1 METKKCNKCGKTKPL
16 SEMDRRRD
24 KKTGEFKYLPCCK
37 SCKAEYQ
44 NQYIRENREIVNLKQ
59 RERWA
64 KKQKEKRTG
73 VEQEQCKPVYV
84 EPKSRVCKCCKQEKP
99 INSFYQ
105 KYPNRDGNWVYDWK
119 CKECKRAAYKAKH
132 GSNEWSNPRGRPK
145 KPSVWDLTCMPRE
158 LSVEETVNLSNE
170 AFPLLD
176 SQYWPVG
183 EAEKIYKQFDRNWVG
198 L

>member
-1 METKKCNKCGKTKPL
+1 MDTKKCNKCGKVEPL
-16 SEMDRRRD
+16 PEMDRRRD
-24 KKTGEFKYLPCCK
+24 KKTGEFKYLSCCK

-73 VEQEQCKPVYV
+73 VKQEPCKPV
-84 EPKSRVCKCCKQEKP
+84 PTP
-99 INSFYQ
+99 
-105 KYPNRDGNWVYDWK
+105 P
-119 CKECKRAAYKAKH
+119 
-132 GSNEWSNPRGRPK
+132 
-145 KPSVWDLTCMPRE
+145 KPSVWDLTVMPKI
-158 LSVEETVNLSNE
+158 SVEHTVQIANE

-176 SQYWPVG
+176 NQYWKTG
-183 EAEKIYKQFDRNWVG
+183 EAQKIYKQFGRKWSY

>member
-1 METKKCNKCGKTKPL
+1 METKKCNKCRKVKPL

-24 KKTGEFKYLPCCK
+24 KKTGEYKYLTCCK

-73 VEQEQCKPVYV
+73 LKQEPCKPVYV

-99 INSFYQ
+99 ISEFYQ

-132 GSNEWSNPRGRPK
+132 GVKPVPTPP
-145 KPSVWDLTCMPRE
+145 KPSVWDLTVMPKG
-158 LSVEETVNLSNE
+158 LSVEDTVNLSNE

-176 SQYWPVG
+176 NQYWKTG
-183 EAEKIYKQFDRNWVG
+183 EAQKIYKQFGKEWSY

>member
-1 METKKCNKCGKTKPL
+1 METKKCNKCGKVKPL
-16 SEMDRRRD
+16 PEMTRRRD
-24 KKTGEFKYLPCCK
+24 EETGEFKYLAYCK

-44 NQYIRENREIVNLKQ
+44 KQNRDVVNQRQ
-59 RERWA
+59 RERRA
-64 KKQKEKRTG
+64 RIKEENGVKQEP
-73 VEQEQCKPVYV
+73 CKPVYV

-99 INSFYQ
+99 ISEFYQ

-132 GSNEWSNPRGRPK
+132 GVKPVPTPP
-145 KPSVWDLTCMPRE
+145 KPSVWDLTVMPKI
-158 LSVEETVNLSNE
+158 SVEHTVQIANE

-176 SQYWPVG
+176 NQYWKAG
-183 EAEKIYKQFDRNWVG
+183 EAQKIYKQFGRKWSY

>member
-24 KKTGEFKYLPCCK
+24 KKTGEFKYLSCCK

-44 NQYIRENREIVNLKQ
+44 NQYIRENREIVNLKR
-59 RERWA
+59 REHWA
-64 KKQKEKRTG
+64 RIKKEKRM
-73 VEQEQCKPVYV
+73 YV

-99 INSFYQ
+99 ISEFYQ
-105 KYPNRDGNWVYDWK
+105 KYRNSDGAWVYYWQ

-145 KPSVWDLTCMPRE
+145 KPSVWDLTVMPKI
-158 LSVEETVNLSNE
+158 SVEDTVNLSNE

-176 SQYWPVG
+176 NQYWPVG
-183 EAEKIYKQFDRNWVG
+183 VAESIYKQFGRKWIG

>member
-1 METKKCNKCGKTKPL
+1 METKKCNKCGKVKPL

-24 KKTGEFKYLPCCK
+24 KKTGEFKYLTCCK

-64 KKQKEKRTG
+64 KKQKEKRAG
-73 VEQEQCKPVYV
+73 IKQELCKPVYV

-99 INSFYQ
+99 IDSFYK
-105 KYPNRDGNWVYDWK
+105 KYPNSAGIWVYTSQ
-119 CKECKRAAYKAKH
+119 CKECKRAAYREKH
-132 GSNEWSNPRGRPK
+132 GVKPVPK
-145 KPSVWDLTCMPRE
+145 PPKPSVWDLTCMPKG
-158 LSVEETVNLSNE
+158 LSVEDTVNLSNE
-170 AFPLLD
+170 AFPLL
-176 SQYWPVG
+176 SNQYWKAG
-183 EAEKIYKQFDRNWVG
+183 EAQKIYKQFGMEWSY

>member
-24 KKTGEFKYLPCCK
+24 KKTGEFKYLSCCK

-44 NQYIRENREIVNLKQ
+44 NQYIRENREIINLKQ

-64 KKQKEKRTG
+64 RIQKEKRTG
-73 VEQEQCKPVYV
+73 MKQEPSKPVYV

-99 INSFYQ
+99 IDSFYQ
-105 KYPNRDGNWVYDWK
+105 KYPNRDGNWFYDWK
-119 CKECKRAAYKAKH
+119 CKECKRAAYRAKH
-132 GSNEWSNPRGRPK
+132 GVKPVPTPP
-145 KPSVWDLTCMPRE
+145 KPSVWDLTVMPKI
-158 LSVEETVNLSNE
+158 SVEHTVQIANE
-170 AFPLLD
+170 AFPLL
-176 SQYWPVG
+176 SNQYWAVG
-183 EAEKIYKQFDRNWVG
+183 EDQKIYKQFGMKWSY